1 MKGKFG
7 NLSVNAKENYIY
19 TRRLSEY
26 SELNQKLYLWV
37 IQETKLGNTYYNT
50 EGSYTNYSTKFV
62 VEAKE
67 IKRTT
72 LPQLNL
78 ILQKFSIGHWTSSTS
93 NETGNYTYINFNF
106 PSSTENRKFTLKI
119 GKITNTTILNKI
131 KNNDYSGITELL
143 TYAKNNNSIYSK
155 ELTTTSTAYFGEF
168 SIIIALIF
176 SIASA
181 WGSYY
186 YSDKIVLASC
196 HARPATRE
204 EDLKLVNILDA
215 LMVTAGLPK
224 KPDLYVVE
232 DAQPNAFA
240 TGRNPEHAIICVTT
254 GLLQKLDYYELE
266 GVIAHEMSHIK
277 NYDIL
282 LSAVVSVFVGLIVML
297 SDMFSRIIFWGGSKD
312 RDSDSKANGILM
324 LLGLICLILS
334 PIFGTL
340 MQLALSRRREFL
352 ADSTAVEFTRNP
364 DGLISALQ
372 KLEND
377 PNELKSAN
385 SATANMY
392 IINPFKKNGEKG
404 KRKTSSLWSTHPST
418 EDRIEALRNI
428 K

>member
-1 MKGKFG
+1 MFKSSKKNKFESGIIVSIFIIVITLIVYYICNALDLG
-7 NLSVNAKENYIY
+7 NL
-19 TRRLSEY
+19 
-26 SELNQKLYLWV
+26 
-37 IQETKLGNTYYNT
+37 
-50 EGSYTNYSTKFV
+50 
-62 VEAKE
+62 
-67 IKRTT
+67 
-72 LPQLNL
+72 
-78 ILQKFSIGHWTSSTS
+78 
-93 NETGNYTYINFNF
+93 
-106 PSSTENRKFTLKI
+106 
-119 GKITNTTILNKI
+119 
-131 KNNDYSGITELL
+131 
-143 TYAKNNNSIYSK
+143 
-155 ELTTTSTAYFGEF
+155 

-196 HARPATRE
+196 KARPATRE

-232 DAQPNAFA
+232 DNQPNAFA
-240 TGRNPEHAIICVTT
+240 TGRNPEHAVICVTT
-254 GLLQKLDYYELE
+254 GLLEKLDYYELE
-266 GVIAHEMSHIK
+266 GVIAHEISHIK

-282 LSAVVSVFVGLIVML
+282 LSTVVSVFVGFIVML
-297 SDMFSRIIFWGGSKD
+297 SDIFSRALFWGGAKD
-312 RDSDSKANGILM
+312 RDSDSKANGFLM
-324 LLGLICLILS
+324 LLGLIFLIIS

-352 ADSTAVEFTRNP
+352 ADSTAIEFTRNP

-377 PNELKSAN
+377 PNELETAN

-392 IINPFKKNGEKG
+392 IINPFKKDGEKG
-404 KRKTSSLWSTHPST
+404 KKKTSSLWSTHPST